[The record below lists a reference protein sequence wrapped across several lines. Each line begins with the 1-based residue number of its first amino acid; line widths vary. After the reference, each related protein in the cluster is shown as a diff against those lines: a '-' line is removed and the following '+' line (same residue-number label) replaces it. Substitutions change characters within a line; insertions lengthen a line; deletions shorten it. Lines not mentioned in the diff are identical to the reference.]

1 MNYEECRAPIFSN
14 IHKLSCNTNFSFE
27 LFFHTLNRYSLL
39 ALHLYGDVW
48 GNVAEYNPDAPS
60 MEPRMMW
67 GRQAF
72 RGGPGGIYT
81 LK

>member
-1 MNYEECRAPIFSN
+1 
-14 IHKLSCNTNFSFE
+14 
-27 LFFHTLNRYSLL
+27 L